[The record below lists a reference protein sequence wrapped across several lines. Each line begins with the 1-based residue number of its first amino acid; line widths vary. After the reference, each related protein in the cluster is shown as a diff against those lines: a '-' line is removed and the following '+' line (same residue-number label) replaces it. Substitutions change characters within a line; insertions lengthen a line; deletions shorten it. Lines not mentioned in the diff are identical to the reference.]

1 MTDKTGVVFDLG
13 YQPYD
18 GERLGRK
25 GATRAV
31 YRDGLRRV
39 VGLRRRARRKVL
51 PALLATVALAP
62 AVFFVAFSF
71 LTGDLIES
79 DENFFGA
86 AEYFSFNAT
95 VTLLFVA
102 LAASELLLP
111 DRTSGTLAVY
121 ASRPLRVV
129 DYLAARAGALATL
142 VFGFLILPQLLL
154 IVGNAAVSSDGFLD
168 SLVDDADTLWQ
179 VGVVSVVYLA
189 AFVPLAFLISSYAA
203 KQSFAAGIFLAI
215 MFIVSAVTRGLVEAD
230 FDVFGLLSL
239 NHHPRYVA
247 DWILDVNSRQWIPEQ
262 AGFEPW
268 ASLAVIVAIGAGSV
282 LVVLRRYR
290 KLL

>member
-1 MTDKTGVVFDLG
+1 MTDKSGVVFDLG

-18 GERLGRK
+18 GERFGRK

-39 VGLRRRARRKVL
+39 VGLRRKARRKIL
-51 PALLATVALAP
+51 PVLLAVVALAP
-62 AVFFVAFSF
+62 AAFFVAFGF
-71 LTGDLIES
+71 LTGDLIED

-129 DYLAARAGALATL
+129 DYLGARAASLATV
-142 VFGFLILPQLLL
+142 VFGFLIIPQLLL
-154 IVGNAAVSSDGFLD
+154 IIGNAAVSSDGFLD
-168 SLVDDADTLWQ
+168 SIIDDLDLMWQ
-179 VGVVSVVYLA
+179 VALVSVVYLV
-189 AFVPLAFLISSYAA
+189 AFAPLAFLISSFAA

-215 MFIVSAVTRGLVEAD
+215 MFIISGVTRGLVEAE
-230 FDVFGLLSL
+230 FDVFGLLSI

-268 ASLAVIVAIGAGSV
+268 ASLLVIVAIALGSV
-282 LVVLRRYR
+282 IVVLRRYR
-290 KLL
+290 RLL